1 MMLVAD
7 RPGFSMSCAAEFG
20 FEGEVR
26 RREFELA
33 FEQAIARHRLVRS
46 VVALRR
52 RRDRWE
58 PQSALPP
65 LYWNHPDAQR
75 EFAAAKPFDLTVESG
90 ARVWVNVEAG
100 NSALRFDFHHA
111 CCDAAGGMAFIEDL
125 FAIYDGLLNDQ
136 TPQLKALDDARL
148 LKRGKMSGVSGSLAF
163 CLFRK
168 YLDFKKSLRLLV
180 TKAVPIP
187 ANSAKPRP
195 WKDRFITRIV
205 PESDLVA
212 LRYLASDVGASLND
226 LMLVE
231 FMCLLRDWIEPTR
244 NASSIRDH
252 VRVIA
257 PMNLRDRDDMK
268 LSAANKIGFGFVSRA
283 IRRLQEADCGG
294 WHEAIADVNQEMEQ
308 AVRFRLPGQF
318 LKKLAIARA
327 VPGWMQRCLSAE
339 RCWATAILTQLGDP
353 TRRFQTKFKRQQG
366 RILVGNLLLSKI
378 VSCAPLRP
386 MTRALLSMNT
396 YGNEMT
402 LTMRCDPTCIDQEV
416 AEAKMDEFLAR
427 LQARIAMRKE
437 LAPAANSAPPALAE
451 L

>member
-1 MMLVAD
+1 MMLVDD
-7 RPGFSMSCAAEFG
+7 RPGFSMSCAAEFC

-26 RREFELA
+26 LSELESA
-33 FEQAIARHRLVRS
+33 FEQTMERHCLVRS
-46 VVALRR
+46 IVAGENRGA
-52 RRDRWE
+52 RWV
-58 PQSALPP
+58 PHPNVPP
-65 LYWNHPDAQR
+65 LFWNHPAAKQ
-75 EFAAAKPFDLTVESG
+75 EFAAAKPFDLTIEPG
-90 ARVWVNVEAG
+90 ARAWVNVEDG
-100 NSALRFDFHHA
+100 NSILRFDFHHA

-125 FAIYDGLLNDQ
+125 FAIYDGLLNDER
-136 TPQLKALDDARL
+136 PKLKTLDEKRLAARNES
-148 LKRGKMSGVSGSLAF
+148 SGVRGSW
-163 CLFRK
+163 LFHLYRRC
-168 YLDFKKSLRLLV
+168 LDFKKSGRLLF
-180 TKAVPIP
+180 TTALPLP
-187 ANSAKPRP
+187 ASTDSPRP